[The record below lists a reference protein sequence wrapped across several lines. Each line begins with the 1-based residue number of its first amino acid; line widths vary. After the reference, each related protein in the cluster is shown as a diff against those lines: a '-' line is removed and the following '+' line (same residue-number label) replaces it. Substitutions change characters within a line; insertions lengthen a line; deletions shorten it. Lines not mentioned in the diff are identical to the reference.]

1 MKEAVGDLVR
11 QENNKGSGFDAGL
24 VLAVVAALLSA
35 AMFVVVA
42 FDVVGWLSMFFRGI
56 LGYTAYVLPVFVFFI
71 SMIWIFGRD
80 SKKENIFSLLLFLL
94 AFMLVNSAVYNQP
107 EDLSWF
113 ESGVYLNSGG
123 AVGEFVTVL
132 LSLGLGSG
140 FALGLAFLLS
150 LLAVVA
156 SVTPGALG
164 LLNSGYENR
173 QERNIV
179 TMLADYNDY
188 GKKRVRDRALRET
201 EISGNSIDIAE
212 FEGIAAPA
220 KDTVPMSKFKISG
233 FMRGADSEKNFAG
246 GARHFRDADADGVE
260 KASGSKN
267 ARIEGAEDDYS
278 KIKKAEN
285 LAMTRHA
292 NDGGKHSVN
301 NSQNAQGEKSAEN
314 VRDGGDHRSGNELF
328 EHSGKS
334 ALVAQGSGGH
344 GDERA
349 AGGPA
354 PKQVQ
359 RRQKQ
364 RFNLPP
370 AQLLDMPVKSR
381 VDNSKFIEAV
391 IAKLHGVFKS
401 FGVDARVAAYEEGP
415 TITMFE
421 VELGNGVKIA
431 KLQNLSDDIALSLAV
446 PHVRIAPVDGKS
458 NVGIEV
464 PNGETRMVTMR
475 EVTDTAEFSGKKSP
489 LSVALG
495 LDISGKPVI
504 GDLATMPHL
513 LVAGSTGS
521 GKSVCINSMILSIL
535 LGATPDEVRFI
546 MIDPKQVEL
555 SNYNDVPYLL
565 MPVVTDARLAASAL
579 NWAVQEMER
588 RYNLMFEKKVR
599 NHKGY
604 NEKCDP
610 SERLPLIV
618 IIVDELADLMMVA
631 AKQVEEY
638 ICRIAQ
644 KARAA
649 GMHLVVATQR
659 PSVDV
664 ITGLIKANIPSRI
677 AFSVSSQVD
686 SRTILDAS
694 GAENLL
700 GKGDML
706 YHPAVFSRPKRV
718 QGVFVSN
725 KEIENVIAF
734 IERQNFT
741 AERVV
746 LGNVQNAAAD
756 GTGDDEYLE
765 EAIRFVREQRKA
777 SASMLQRK
785 FSIGYNRAARLID
798 IMEDMGIIGAQH
810 GSKPREVY

>member
-1 MKEAVGDLVR
+1 MKNWNLAKEAAGDLVQ
-11 QENNKGSGFDAGL
+11 QENNNKKVFFAGTL
-24 VLAVVAALLSA
+24 IAAFAGICSA
-35 AMFVVVA
+35 AVFAAVA
-42 FDVVGWLSMFFRGI
+42 FDLIDWFAEFMRGM
-56 LGYTAYVLPVFVFFI
+56 LGYTAYVLPIFTFAI
-71 SMIWIFGRD
+71 SSVWIFCKND
-80 SKKENIFSLLLFLL
+80 KKEKTFSLSLFFL
-94 AFMLVNSAVYNQP
+94 AFLLVNSAVYTNP
-107 EDLSWF
+107 EKLSWYD
-113 ESGVYLNSGG
+113 SGVYLNSGG
-123 AVGEFVTVL
+123 AIGEFVTSV

-140 FALGLAFLLS
+140 FALGLAFVLII
-150 LLAVVA
+150 
-156 SVTPGALG
+156 LG
-164 LLNSGYENR
+164 IIAGSKPEFWRFLKLDYGSSR
-173 QERNIV
+173 ERNIV

-188 GKKRVRDRALRET
+188 GKRRVRDKILGEDRQEAAIPDMSEL
-201 EISGNSIDIAE
+201 SGIVRSEHAWVKQSAADIAVAAPGVSE
-212 FEGIAAPA
+212 VVARGATARMNFLTKNKNIATSEPAQAEASAEAWSEAKTETRAEAKSAPKSASSQPGFRIPGFGKNSKPSEKPQDKPATGVVPAKPPVKKADAAPA
-220 KDTVPMSKFKISG
+220 FKSK
-233 FMRGADSEKNFAG
+233 
-246 GARHFRDADADGVE
+246 
-260 KASGSKN
+260 
-267 ARIEGAEDDYS
+267 
-278 KIKKAEN
+278 
-285 LAMTRHA
+285 
-292 NDGGKHSVN
+292 
-301 NSQNAQGEKSAEN
+301 
-314 VRDGGDHRSGNELF
+314 
-328 EHSGKS
+328 
-334 ALVAQGSGGH
+334 
-344 GDERA
+344 
-349 AGGPA
+349 
-354 PKQVQ
+354 
-359 RRQKQ
+359 QKQ

-381 VDNSKFIEAV
+381 VDNSRFIEGV
-391 IAKLHGVFKS
+391 IEKLHGVFKN
-401 FGVDARVAAYEEGP
+401 FGIDARVVAYEEGP

-421 VELGNGVKIA
+421 VALGKGVKIA

-464 PNGETRMVTMR
+464 PNGETRMVTIR
-475 EVTDTAEFSGKKSP
+475 EVTDTSEFSGKRSP

-495 LDISGKPVI
+495 LDISGKPVV
-504 GDLATMPHL
+504 GDLTAMPHL

-535 LGATPDEVRFI
+535 LNATPDEVRFI

-555 SNYNDVPYLL
+555 SNYNDVPHLL
-565 MPVVTDARLAASAL
+565 MPVVTDPRMAATAL

-588 RYNLMFEKKVR
+588 RYNLMFENKTR
-599 NHKGY
+599 NHKDY
-604 NEKCDP
+604 NEKCAP

-694 GAENLL
+694 GAEHLL

-706 YHPAVFSRPKRV
+706 YHPAVLSRPKRV

-734 IERQNFT
+734 IERQNFA
-741 AERVV
+741 AERIE
-746 LGNVQNAAAD
+746 LGSIQISQPGLEGA
-756 GTGDDEYLE
+756 TDDEYLE

-798 IMEDMGIIGAQH
+798 IMEEMGVIGAQQ
-810 GSKPREVY
+810 GSKPREVYK